1 MSNKPYLT
9 IVSYEAS
16 LIKNKYC
23 PTDFFEGLLPLEFK
37 IISMSI
43 QNNLKTEED
52 YNVFTIRFNPEMQQM
67 VEYLSSKKMINKSSV
82 IRLAVAELYDQQ
94 KRLDGD

>member
-1 MSNKPYLT
+1 
-9 IVSYEAS
+9 
-16 LIKNKYC
+16 
-23 PTDFFEGLLPLEFK
+23 
-37 IISMSI
+37 MSI
-43 QNNLKTEED
+43 QNNLQKEED
-52 YNVFTIRFNPEMQQM
+52 YNVFTIRFNPEMQHM

>member
-1 MSNKPYLT
+1 MSYR
-9 IVSYEAS
+9 I
-16 LIKNKYC
+16 
-23 PTDFFEGLLPLEFK
+23 FFEGLLPLEFR
-37 IISMSI
+37 IISMSS
-43 QNNLKTEED
+43 QNNLKIEED
-52 YNVFTIRFNPEMQQM
+52 YNVFTIRFNPEMQHM

>member
-1 MSNKPYLT
+1 MPNKLYLT
-9 IVSYEAS
+9 IVSCEAS

-23 PTDFFEGLLPLEFK
+23 PTDFPLNGLEIKLLYMNNK
-37 IISMSI
+37 T
-43 QNNLKTEED
+43 NLKMEED

>member
-1 MSNKPYLT
+1 
-9 IVSYEAS
+9 
-16 LIKNKYC
+16 
-23 PTDFFEGLLPLEFK
+23 
-37 IISMSI
+37 
-43 QNNLKTEED
+43 
-52 YNVFTIRFNPEMQQM
+52 M

>member
-1 MSNKPYLT
+1 MSMT
-9 IVSYEAS
+9 S
-16 LIKNKYC
+16 
-23 PTDFFEGLLPLEFK
+23 
-37 IISMSI
+37 

-52 YNVFTIRFNPEMQQM
+52 YNVFTIRFNPEMQHM

>member
-1 MSNKPYLT
+1 MKKRKRKL
-9 IVSYEAS
+9 YEAYN
-16 LIKNKYC
+16 ITNKIY
-23 PTDFFEGLLPLEFK
+23 
-37 IISMSI
+37 
-43 QNNLKTEED
+43 QNNLKIEED
-52 YNVFTIRFNPEMQQM
+52 YNVFTIRFNPEMQHM